1 MLDAER
7 GGLGGRG
14 RCGAMCA
21 RGTRERRPVT
31 TEITTSA
38 GVSRFRANENFVRIS
53 EMRWLNNRVAKT
65 SSAAAPDAR
74 GTRARAFGRSTPA
87 SPRVMLRSAL
97 LAACAF
103 AACVSPA
110 TAYEVLVSEGVVA
123 PRKWVAV
130 ASSPALGAGDGSDVA
145 APVPP
150 VPGLI
155 TLAPG
160 GALRVTR
167 ARPSAPEPLREPR
180 TEDVRAAV
188 LTLGAVSKFDRPT
201 SGWTLRVDV
210 RSVETV
216 EGVVSAARGGE
227 ENAAN
232 LANLTRAVKT
242 VERVVTTSCLLRR
255 GSRGA
260 WEVKKDGSVNPEVNP
275 CTARRGDVFFSQSET
290 KSAEETRVGEENAA
304 AAEQKNHDEGTHDE
318 TETRIE
324 IALGTD
330 VWNSRRD
337 FDAIPSPFTS
347 PRVENLHTKR
357 VAARR
362 VEEIA
367 LVAVPSDDAE
377 TYSRHTLAVNTLA
390 LLSRDD
396 LVDLAWSWL
405 ARATQCASGLRT
417 ELVSK
422 CDVGKEGATFSGDA
436 FSFSENAK
444 GLTVDALVNGCC
456 AAVASYADAE
466 CGCALEV
473 AEGLAPVFFS
483 REESAMARNDDVHA
497 AAATLEA
504 LCFGGQK
511 DEDEQKTS
519 CVSSSATL
527 AATRAVALENV
538 NEEEPKSK
546 AYTSAFAS
554 SSSPGTGTSPGSSPE
569 EREYVAFKRWLDGA
583 DATPL
588 SSTVVDAD
596 PDDVVTFGVEGEA
609 DAGGSESDAQEN
621 ANASRTAANGR
632 RDEDEDEDE
641 KKNAFLFFVALV
653 VLASVA
659 ALITLA
665 FFFRRRVFARGCRRD
680 DLFLARANASDDA
693 AFALENGDEVRLVAR
708 RRADAG
714 AGGA

>member
-1 MLDAER
+1 
-7 GGLGGRG
+7 
-14 RCGAMCA
+14 
-21 RGTRERRPVT
+21 
-31 TEITTSA
+31 
-38 GVSRFRANENFVRIS
+38 
-53 EMRWLNNRVAKT
+53 MRWLNNRVAKT
-65 SSAAAPDAR
+65 SSAAPTDAR

-123 PRKWVAV
+123 PRTWVAV

-167 ARPSAPEPLREPR
+167 ARPSAPAEREPR

-227 ENAAN
+227 N

-290 KSAEETRVGEENAA
+290 KSAEETRVVAA
-304 AAEQKNHDEGTHDE
+304 GAAEQKSHDEGTHDD

-330 VWNSRRD
+330 VWNSDARD

-473 AEGLAPVFFS
+473 AEGLAPFFFGRRAS
-483 REESAMARNDDVHA
+483 SPGESAMARNDDVHA

-538 NEEEPKSK
+538 QEEEPKSK
-546 AYTSAFAS
+546 ARTRAFSS
-554 SSSPGTGTSPGSSPE
+554 SSSPGTGTSPGTSPE

-596 PDDVVTFGVEGEA
+596 PDDVVTFGVEGET
-609 DAGGSESDAQEN
+609 DAGGEGESDAQEN
-621 ANASRTAANGR
+621 ANASRTKSSNGR
-632 RDEDEDEDE
+632 RDEDEDEDG

>member
-1 MLDAER
+1 
-7 GGLGGRG
+7 
-14 RCGAMCA
+14 
-21 RGTRERRPVT
+21 
-31 TEITTSA
+31 
-38 GVSRFRANENFVRIS
+38 
-53 EMRWLNNRVAKT
+53 
-65 SSAAAPDAR
+65 
-74 GTRARAFGRSTPA
+74 
-87 SPRVMLRSAL
+87 MLRSAL

-290 KSAEETRVGEENAA
+290 KSAEETRVVAA
-304 AAEQKNHDEGTHDE
+304 GAAEQKNHDEGTHDE

-337 FDAIPSPFTS
+337 FDAIQTPFTEL
-347 PRVENLHTKR
+347 PNLHTKR

-377 TYSRHTLAVNTLA
+377 THSRHTLAVNTLA

-436 FSFSENAK
+436 FSFSEKAK

-473 AEGLAPVFFS
+473 AEGLAPFFFS

-511 DEDEQKTS
+511 DAEQKTS

-538 NEEEPKSK
+538 QEEEPKSK
-546 AYTSAFAS
+546 ARTRAFAS
-554 SSSPGTGTSPGSSPE
+554 SSSPGTGTSPGTSPE

-621 ANASRTAANGR
+621 ANASRTKSPNGR
-632 RDEDEDEDE
+632 RDEDEDE

-659 ALITLA
+659 AATMLA

>member
-1 MLDAER
+1 
-7 GGLGGRG
+7 
-14 RCGAMCA
+14 
-21 RGTRERRPVT
+21 
-31 TEITTSA
+31 
-38 GVSRFRANENFVRIS
+38 
-53 EMRWLNNRVAKT
+53 
-65 SSAAAPDAR
+65 
-74 GTRARAFGRSTPA
+74 
-87 SPRVMLRSAL
+87 
-97 LAACAF
+97 
-103 AACVSPA
+103 
-110 TAYEVLVSEGVVA
+110 
-123 PRKWVAV
+123 
-130 ASSPALGAGDGSDVA
+130 
-145 APVPP
+145 
-150 VPGLI
+150 
-155 TLAPG
+155 
-160 GALRVTR
+160 
-167 ARPSAPEPLREPR
+167 
-180 TEDVRAAV
+180 
-188 LTLGAVSKFDRPT
+188 
-201 SGWTLRVDV
+201 
-210 RSVETV
+210 
-216 EGVVSAARGGE
+216 
-227 ENAAN
+227 
-232 LANLTRAVKT
+232 
-242 VERVVTTSCLLRR
+242 
-255 GSRGA
+255 
-260 WEVKKDGSVNPEVNP
+260 
-275 CTARRGDVFFSQSET
+275 
-290 KSAEETRVGEENAA
+290 
-304 AAEQKNHDEGTHDE
+304 
-318 TETRIE
+318 
-324 IALGTD
+324 
-330 VWNSRRD
+330 
-337 FDAIPSPFTS
+337 
-347 PRVENLHTKR
+347 
-357 VAARR
+357 

-422 CDVGKEGATFSGDA
+422 CDVGKEGAKFSGDA

-456 AAVASYADAE
+456 AAVASYADAG

-473 AEGLAPVFFS
+473 AEGLAPFFFGRRTS
-483 REESAMARNDDVHA
+483 SPGESAMARNDDVHA

-511 DEDEQKTS
+511 DDAEQKTS

-538 NEEEPKSK
+538 NEVNPKSK

-583 DATPL
+583 DSASG

-609 DAGGSESDAQEN
+609 DAGGSDSDAQEN
-621 ANASRTAANGR
+621 ANASRTKSPNGR

-659 ALITLA
+659 AATMLA

>member
-1 MLDAER
+1 
-7 GGLGGRG
+7 
-14 RCGAMCA
+14 
-21 RGTRERRPVT
+21 
-31 TEITTSA
+31 
-38 GVSRFRANENFVRIS
+38 
-53 EMRWLNNRVAKT
+53 
-65 SSAAAPDAR
+65 
-74 GTRARAFGRSTPA
+74 
-87 SPRVMLRSAL
+87 
-97 LAACAF
+97 
-103 AACVSPA
+103 
-110 TAYEVLVSEGVVA
+110 
-123 PRKWVAV
+123 
-130 ASSPALGAGDGSDVA
+130 
-145 APVPP
+145 
-150 VPGLI
+150 
-155 TLAPG
+155 
-160 GALRVTR
+160 
-167 ARPSAPEPLREPR
+167 
-180 TEDVRAAV
+180 
-188 LTLGAVSKFDRPT
+188 
-201 SGWTLRVDV
+201 
-210 RSVETV
+210 
-216 EGVVSAARGGE
+216 
-227 ENAAN
+227 
-232 LANLTRAVKT
+232 
-242 VERVVTTSCLLRR
+242 
-255 GSRGA
+255 
-260 WEVKKDGSVNPEVNP
+260 VKKDGSVNPEVNP

-290 KSAEETRVGEENAA
+290 KSAEETRVVA
-304 AAEQKNHDEGTHDE
+304 AAEGVEKKNHDEGTHDE

-337 FDAIPSPFTS
+337 FDAIQTPFTEL
-347 PRVENLHTKR
+347 PNLHTKR

-377 TYSRHTLAVNTLA
+377 THSRHTLAVNTLA

-436 FSFSENAK
+436 FSFSEKAK

-473 AEGLAPVFFS
+473 AEGLAPFFFS

-511 DEDEQKTS
+511 DDGEQKTS

-538 NEEEPKSK
+538 QEEEPKSK
-546 AYTSAFAS
+546 ARTRAFAS

-621 ANASRTAANGR
+621 ANASRTKSPNGR
-632 RDEDEDEDE
+632 RDEDEDE